1 MLVPEF
7 LSSGLAAVWE
17 KEQQSGI
24 HAANMLT
31 PPHFV
36 LFVKRAEPV

>member
-17 KEQQSGI
+17 KEQQLGI
-24 HAANMLT
+24 HAANVLT
-31 PPHFV
+31 PLHFV
-36 LFVKRAEPV
+36 LFMKRAEQV